1 MNRKIL
7 SLAVPN
13 IVSNITIPLLGM
25 VDMAIVGHLGDDAL
39 IGGIGIGT
47 SVFNFIY
54 WNFAFLRMGTSGLT
68 AQSYGARNFPEITA
82 VLVRALSVSLLAAVL
97 LILFRE
103 PVGRLAFRMMDGTPH
118 TMGYAAEYFHAR
130 IWAAPATVSLF
141 AFQGWFIGMQ
151 NSRFPMY
158 VSIAINLVN
167 ILCCLWF
174 ALGLGWG
181 IAGVAWGTVVAQYT
195 GLLLSVALWLRYYR
209 RFGRYVDL
217 RDSLR
222 LRPMTAFFRINGDIF
237 LRTACIVI
245 VYTFFTAASSGMGDT
260 LLAVNMLLMQ
270 LFTLFS
276 YLMDGF
282 AYAGEALA
290 GRYVGAR
297 NAPMLRRCIRALL
310 VWGAAVAALY
320 VGLYAAGWRSVLSLF
335 TDSREILVGAGDYV
349 AWLIVIPLVAFAPFL
364 IDGVL
369 IGATRTAV
377 MRNSVFLSTVGFFA
391 AYYGLRSV
399 AGNDALWFAFLLFLV
414 LRGVFQYFM
423 TNRLRIV

>member
-7 SLAVPN
+7 SLAIPN

-118 TMGYAAEYFHAR
+118 TMDYAAEYFYAR

-167 ILCCLWF
+167 I
-174 ALGLGWG
+174 
-181 IAGVAWGTVVAQYT
+181 T
-195 GLLLSVALWLRYYR
+195 LLSVVRARAGVGYRGRRVGNRRRAVYGAAAVGSSLAALLPPFRPLRR
-209 RFGRYVDL
+209 SARQ
-217 RDSLR
+217 
-222 LRPMTAFFRINGDIF
+222 PEAPAMTAFFRINGDIF
-237 LRTACIVI
+237 RERP
-245 VYTFFTAASSGMGDT
+245 AS
-260 LLAVNMLLMQ
+260 
-270 LFTLFS
+270 
-276 YLMDGF
+276 
-282 AYAGEALA
+282 
-290 GRYVGAR
+290 
-297 NAPMLRRCIRALL
+297 
-310 VWGAAVAALY
+310 
-320 VGLYAAGWRSVLSLF
+320 
-335 TDSREILVGAGDYV
+335 
-349 AWLIVIPLVAFAPFL
+349 
-364 IDGVL
+364 
-369 IGATRTAV
+369 
-377 MRNSVFLSTVGFFA
+377 
-391 AYYGLRSV
+391 
-399 AGNDALWFAFLLFLV
+399 
-414 LRGVFQYFM
+414 
-423 TNRLRIV
+423 

>member
-7 SLAVPN
+7 SLAIPN

-118 TMGYAAEYFHAR
+118 TMGYAAEYFYAR

-158 VSIAINLVN
+158 ISIAINLVN

-222 LRPMTAFFRINGDIF
+222 LRPMTA
-237 LRTACIVI
+237 
-245 VYTFFTAASSGMGDT
+245 
-260 LLAVNMLLMQ
+260 
-270 LFTLFS
+270 
-276 YLMDGF
+276 
-282 AYAGEALA
+282 
-290 GRYVGAR
+290 
-297 NAPMLRRCIRALL
+297 
-310 VWGAAVAALY
+310 
-320 VGLYAAGWRSVLSLF
+320 
-335 TDSREILVGAGDYV
+335 
-349 AWLIVIPLVAFAPFL
+349 
-364 IDGVL
+364 
-369 IGATRTAV
+369 
-377 MRNSVFLSTVGFFA
+377 
-391 AYYGLRSV
+391 
-399 AGNDALWFAFLLFLV
+399 
-414 LRGVFQYFM
+414 
-423 TNRLRIV
+423 

>member
-1 MNRKIL
+1 
-7 SLAVPN
+7 
-13 IVSNITIPLLGM
+13 
-25 VDMAIVGHLGDDAL
+25 
-39 IGGIGIGT
+39 
-47 SVFNFIY
+47 
-54 WNFAFLRMGTSGLT
+54 
-68 AQSYGARNFPEITA
+68 
-82 VLVRALSVSLLAAVL
+82 
-97 LILFRE
+97 
-103 PVGRLAFRMMDGTPH
+103 
-118 TMGYAAEYFHAR
+118 
-130 IWAAPATVSLF
+130 
-141 AFQGWFIGMQ
+141 
-151 NSRFPMY
+151 
-158 VSIAINLVN
+158 
-167 ILCCLWF
+167 
-174 ALGLGWG
+174 
-181 IAGVAWGTVVAQYT
+181 
-195 GLLLSVALWLRYYR
+195 
-209 RFGRYVDL
+209 
-217 RDSLR
+217 
-222 LRPMTAFFRINGDIF
+222 MTAFFRINGDIF

-297 NAPMLRRCIRALL
+297 NAPMLRRCVRALL
-310 VWGAAVAALY
+310 VWGAAVVALY

-391 AYYGLRSV
+391 AYYGLRDV